1 MKGET
6 QLATIDFTWQDRK
19 RILGMPL
26 TFTRYRMSEDRLFLS
41 TGFFTTRDDEVLL
54 YRVRDI
60 SLTITLWQRIFG
72 VGTVTIISS
81 DKTMPTLVLKNIKQP
96 RMIKEKIHQQ
106 VEEMKIRRRMRIGEI
121 LTDQT
126 LLNGADDDL
135 DRFDAQLQEDAE

>member
-1 MKGET
+1 M
-6 QLATIDFTWQDRK
+6 ATIEYTWKDRK

-41 TGFFTTRDDEVLL
+41 TGFFTTKDDEVLL

-81 DKTMPTLVLKNIKQP
+81 DKTLPTLVLKNIKQP

-106 VEEMKIRRRMRIGEI
+106 VEEMKMRRRMRIGEI
-121 LTDQT
+121 MTDQN
-126 LLNGADDDL
+126 LNDDDDTDL
-135 DRFDAQLQEDAE
+135 DRFDEQLQDNGD

>member
-1 MKGET
+1 MAIEYSW
-6 QLATIDFTWQDRK
+6 ADRK

-41 TGFFTTRDDEVLL
+41 TGFFTVKDEEILL

-60 SLTITLWQRIFG
+60 SLCITLWQRIFG

-81 DKTMPTLVLKNIKQP
+81 DKTLPTLVLKNIKQP

-121 LTDQT
+121 MTDQN
-126 LLNGADDDL
+126 LNDDDDTDL
-135 DRFDAQLQEDAE
+135 DRFDEQLQDNGD